1 MKGFLFTAAILLAA
15 IFFTSVEHASAASLS
30 QAQMLA
36 LSADADGDVLAVQ
49 YGGGGG
55 GGSDGG
61 YRRRYDDDGYRER
74 RYDRDDR
81 RYERRESYGD
91 YCRRCAW
98 RCRDGWCP
106 PRCWGSWRKCR
117 RDRYDD

>member
-1 MKGFLFTAAILLAA
+1 MKRFLFAAAILLAA
-15 IFFTSVEHASAASLS
+15 IFSAGVEHASAASLS
-30 QAQMLA
+30 QAQLLA
-36 LSADADGDVLAVQ
+36 LSADADGGVIVAQ

-55 GGSDGG
+55 GGSSDGG
-61 YRRRYDDDGYRER
+61 YRRRYDDDGGYRER
-74 RYDRDDR
+74 RYNRDDGYR
-81 RYERRESYGD
+81 D

-106 PRCWGSWRKCR
+106 PRCWGWHRQCR